1 MSCRLVFNICIQ
13 HALSFSFLDDVF
25 EFFSSFLFTN
35 CEIYYCHILHL
46 QFLCFWRWIL
56 CNVMQTGTIVFAQ
69 AFAWYYTRCGILYS
83 VYMFFDSKYYTIW
96 ILVIKF
102 FILFMLIFDN
112 KRNIKDSEILN
123 INHLLTLINI
133 LKNFAGL

>member
-1 MSCRLVFNICIQ
+1 MHTACAQLFVSRWCFRVFLELFIHKLWNI
-13 HALSFSFLDDVF
+13 LLPYST
-25 EFFSSFLFTN
+25 FTISLLLTLNSLQCYADWHN
-35 CEIYYCHILHL
+35 C
-46 QFLCFWRWIL
+46 
-56 CNVMQTGTIVFAQ
+56 FAQ
-69 AFAWYYTRCGILYS
+69 AFAWYYTPSTWYYTRCGILYS
-83 VYMFFDSKYYTIW
+83 AYMFFDSKYYTIW